1 MRKLNETNTY
11 VKWESNPTDLQWAT
25 VDLGKKTLVNE
36 TTDNEILLTENDLH
50 FMPTQEQLKELVF
63 YAPSEVYRKLFHP
76 YYHLRTVDKKGKVTD
91 TEMKLIE
98 LK

>member
-1 MRKLNETNTY
+1 
-11 VKWESNPTDLQWAT
+11 
-25 VDLGKKTLVNE
+25 
-36 TTDNEILLTENDLH
+36 
-50 FMPTQEQLKELVF
+50 MPTQEQLKELVF